1 MPPTGGYKADE
12 IARLLLAISGD
23 TTEMKSALKSGS
35 EDVKKF
41 TKDVAT
47 QNKILERS
55 FDSINKKFG
64 TTSKTIVDG
73 FNQVVAGAAKASVG
87 LGALAVVLQ
96 GPIAAGMLQ
105 AKDTHLELALVVR
118 DLNDEWKELYNT
130 LFDLVWP
137 GIKKGI
143 EFVTDLVGA
152 FNDLSPA
159 SKAVIGDFL
168 QMALKVAAVGGTIL
182 GVLGVIKLLVLG
194 FVGVTQVIGG
204 VIIIFKSIAGV
215 LTLILNPAFLALAVA
230 VAAFVY
236 MWNNVPWFKE
246 GVVRLYNAIGDA
258 IGHIAGKIM
267 DLVSSLKNL
276 RGQADVMSLLN
287 QFVGGGRLSIQGGG
301 QKSFTDKVYDF
312 LKRPDNATEMVSD
325 AIREGARKNRPGAV
339 DEGVDAVTGAA
350 RGIQD
355 DNTVLM
361 RNKKGVAFRVPPY
374 LVQGRLDKGYT
385 FSPMETI
392 LPLKGADDSYPD
404 VLKNVNKLLE
414 QEEKNKTTRDKLFKN
429 WLPFSNMLE
438 GIMIGGPSK
447 ESAEDI
453 KERKKAFTMIKE
465 AAASLMKA
473 LGSASNEGMFGNYIE
488 QVKAMFAEINE
499 LGQVG
504 GEFVGNVRARRQTR
518 ADDPRQL
525 HPSMYVRAF
534 QRGILSSVGGNLT
547 KEEQAVAIGEDVG
560 RTLSAGLKQGIL
572 TGFKGEV
579 SVFVLMGKAIVDS
592 LVGSF
597 ADAMIGTLL
606 GGATGAKSK
615 NLSSFF
621 GGLGGIISGFA
632 GGGQTGGFTGNP
644 NFLHGG
650 GRIVGDT
657 PIVAQDGEGVV
668 SRFGM
673 QAMAEQNLRS
683 LNAGRVGGDSQ
694 SVTYVIQAIDAS
706 SFVRMLQENKASI
719 HAITGD
725 ALMRNAGL
733 RKIMKANL

>member
-1 MPPTGGYKADE
+1 MPPANSGYRAEEVAK
-12 IARLLLAISGD
+12 LLLAISGD
-23 TTEMKSALKSGS
+23 TSDMKSALKSGS
-35 EDVKKF
+35 DDVKKF

-118 DLNDEWKELYNT
+118 DLNDEWKQLYNT

-137 GIKKGI
+137 SIKKGL

-215 LTLILNPAFLALAVA
+215 LTLVMNPAMFAL
-230 VAAFVY
+230 VAAVVLFVLA
-236 MWNNVPWFKE
+236 WKNIPWFKE
-246 GVVRLYNAIGDA
+246 GVITLYEAIATAIGF
-258 IGHIAGKIM
+258 IVTKIKE
-267 DLVSSLKNL
+267 LVNALRNL
-276 RGQADVMSLLN
+276 RGQADVMSLLR
-287 QFVGGGRLSIQGGG
+287 QFGGGDLRMEGGAGRLGSSTGGG
-301 QKSFTDKVYDF
+301 GNG
-312 LKRPDNATEMVSD
+312 KR
-325 AIREGARKNRPGAV
+325 REGPETFGQALTDLIDNPAATLTDMALKLNDLARGNAPSQRPPIQRKSMTDEQYRKELEAMYGKILGGPVGDKNAAVDKARKEFYDSKTSDFSTLLAG
-339 DEGVDAVTGAA
+339 
-350 RGIQD
+350 
-355 DNTVLM
+355 L
-361 RNKKGVAFRVPPY
+361 
-374 LVQGRLDKGYT
+374 QGSL
-385 FSPMETI
+385 
-392 LPLKGADDSYPD
+392 
-404 VLKNVNKLLE
+404 
-414 QEEKNKTTRDKLFKN
+414 
-429 WLPFSNMLE
+429 
-438 GIMIGGPSK
+438 GGTESK
-447 ESAEDI
+447 ENVR
-453 KERKKAFTMIKE
+453 ERKKAFVMIKE

-504 GEFVGNVRARRQTR
+504 GEFVGNVRARRQAR
-518 ADDPRQL
+518 IDDPRQV
-525 HPSMYVRAF
+525 HPSKHVRAF
-534 QRGILSSVGGNLT
+534 QRGILSSVGANLT
-547 KEEQAVAIGEDVG
+547 DEQQAVRIGEDVG

-572 TGFKGEV
+572 TGFRGDQNI
-579 SVFVLMGKAIVDS
+579 FVLMGKAIVDS
-592 LVGSF
+592 LVGGF
-597 ADAMIGTLL
+597 ADAVVGSLL
-606 GGATGAKSK
+606 GGATGADSK

-650 GRIVGDT
+650 GRIIGNT
-657 PIVAQDGEGVV
+657 PIVAQEGEGVV

-673 QAMAEQNLRS
+673 QALAEQNLRS
-683 LNAGRVGGDSQ
+683 LNAGSVGGDSQ
-694 SVTYVIQAIDAS
+694 SVTYVIQATDAS